1 MDVGHVGHKLN
12 RLVVLTNALD
22 GYHQSRVLNGLVAL
36 EVVENR
42 LKSVKAEEI
51 IHLQSATCRRDDAK
65 YRLRVEII
73 EHEMNMERT
82 RHADAAVDFETKAKD
97 MDDAKVKEPKES
109 RKKSLHKEVQT
120 FLYT

>member
-22 GYHQSRVLNGLVAL
+22 GYQSRVLNGLVAL

-65 YRLRVEII
+65 HRLRVEII

-82 RHADAAVDFETKAKD
+82 RHADAVGDFETKAED
-97 MDDAKVKEPKES
+97 MDDAKVK
-109 RKKSLHKEVQT
+109 
-120 FLYT
+120 

>member
-1 MDVGHVGHKLN
+1 VDVGHVGHKLN

-22 GYHQSRVLNGLVAL
+22 GYQSRVLNGLVAL

-65 YRLRVEII
+65 HRLRVEII

-109 RKKSLHKEVQT
+109 RKQSLHHKEVQT